1 MKKTAL
7 ALACFLAL
15 FSAVSCSGSADSDQA
30 EVNTA
35 PVTEAVSETT
45 ESSEETE
52 PVTEEA
58 EKAEEITEAEENKA
72 VSEETEK
79 AEENEL
85 DLSVLSTFEVTS
97 EDLHDGVWDPDIT
110 NTSSGSN
117 RSPQLSWEATD
128 GASDYVVYM
137 IDTTAGNWIHWRS
150 VVEGQTELAAGG
162 VPEKEYVGPYP
173 PEGTHDYEV
182 YVFALK
188 EPAQKVKGALNAGS
202 PHFWELMKNL
212 DNDGGNVL
220 AYGHLTGTYT
230 KGD

>member
-1 MKKTAL
+1 MKKAAL
-7 ALACFLAL
+7 ALSCFLAL
-15 FSAVSCSGSADSDQA
+15 FSAVSCSGSVDSEQE
-30 EVNTA
+30 EVNNA

-45 ESSEETE
+45 ESSEENE

-58 EKAEEITEAEENKA
+58 EETEPVSEKTEKAEEITEAEEN
-72 VSEETEK
+72 
-79 AEENEL
+79 EL
-85 DLSVLSTFEVTS
+85 DISVLSTFEVTS
-97 EDLHDGVWDPDIT
+97 EDLHDGVWDSDIT
-110 NTSSGSN
+110 NTSNGSN
-117 RSPQLSWEATD
+117 RSPQLSWESVD
-128 GASDYVVYM
+128 GASDYIVYM
-137 IDTTAGNWIHWRS
+137 IDTTAGNWIHWKS

-162 VPEKEYVGPYP
+162 VPEKEYVVPYP

-188 EPAQKVKGALNAGS
+188 QPANKVKGALNAGS